1 MNEKLVTKFIL
12 TYLTSKPDYLKLSG
26 KQQRIAFQTFKTI
39 MTAIYQAIKY
49 DNIFPVIVCG
59 DKEAKEV
66 IDKALTSVK
75 DLLPNTVKIT
85 VHLVQ

>member
-39 MTAIYQAIKY
+39 MTALQSTRNREQA
-49 DNIFPVIVCG
+49 
-59 DKEAKEV
+59 A
-66 IDKALTSVK
+66 KALGISTRTLRHKLQRLREEGMSV
-75 DLLPNTVKIT
+75 TRAYAR
-85 VHLVQ
+85 